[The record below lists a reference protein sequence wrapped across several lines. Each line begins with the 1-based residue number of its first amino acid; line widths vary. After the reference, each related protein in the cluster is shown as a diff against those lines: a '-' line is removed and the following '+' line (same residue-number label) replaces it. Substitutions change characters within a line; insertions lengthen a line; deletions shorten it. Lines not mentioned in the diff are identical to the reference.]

1 MSGGTAGAGAAAAA
15 GTAAAPSVEVTE
27 AAGPD
32 GAPGAV
38 RVVTINR
45 PSAMNA
51 IDPSTMAALLVAFQ
65 EGGRAASGRSA
76 AGAARPRVMI
86 LTGAGTRAFAAG
98 ADIAALAAMSPAE
111 AGAFSELGHR
121 VVATIEELPI
131 PVIAAV
137 NGFALGGGLELA
149 LGCDFIFAA
158 DSARFGLPEVKLG
171 AIPGFGG
178 SQRLP
183 RRIGAARAREWL
195 YTGAVVSADE
205 AARIGLVNRVFPGTG
220 DLMAGTHQAAAQIAA
235 QAPLAVAQA
244 KRAIR
249 RGLEQPLPAACH
261 LESALFAE
269 LFATADL
276 RRGMRAFLDKDTAP
290 VPWERR

>member
-1 MSGGTAGAGAAAAA
+1 VNDKGMSRDRAGATGAR
-15 GTAAAPSVEVTE
+15 SVEMTE

-51 IDPSTMAALLVAFQ
+51 IDPATMAALLVAFE
-65 EGGRAASGRSA
+65 EGGRAASAPAA

-195 YTGAVVSADE
+195 YTGAVVGADE
-205 AARIGLVNRVFPGTG
+205 AARIGLVNRVFPGPA
-220 DLMAGTHQAAAQIAA
+220 DLMAGTHQVAAQIAA

-249 RGLEQPLPAACH
+249 RGLEQPLPAACR

-276 RRGMRAFLDKDTAP
+276 RRGMRAFLEKDPAP